1 MIIGNGMSL
10 GRLAPKHD
18 IDINQRRQLKNVDI
32 NRIKDNVILIDELQG
47 RTIEEYT
54 NLIMQPYID
63 EYNKGKK
70 PSRRINTTYT
80 EWHRND
86 KNMCKNTNP
95 EDIEFAQEFVICY
108 GNHEDY
114 WHKYFDDNTPQE
126 IKDKMYNEAIEV
138 YTRLTEEFKKR
149 YPHMH
154 IIQAVIHADEHN
166 GSIHTHWIIQ
176 SRANEYQ
183 RGLQTRISLSRALEQ
198 DGFEHIHTT
207 SKAKELGG
215 FQLERLIRD
224 FRHNVMNP
232 MMEERGFTIK
242 EEEHGKQHIDS
253 SIYADQKKAEQ
264 MMEQA
269 EQQMEEATQT
279 IKQANE
285 EKKKVQEL
293 KSMQQTLDEIDEI
306 KTAPIFDDSQVK
318 KVKIKEGM
326 FDKPKDM
333 VQMPLDTYEG
343 LVAEAKNKSTIQTCE
358 RKIEACIK
366 VFQEHK
372 DKTADI
378 NKFYDDIYKEKIT
391 KLENE
396 IKEKNSI
403 IRELQGKIKQLEEF
417 LTRAKQFLEEHN
429 FVKMYEQWKEKLMIK
444 KEQSKVH
451 FTTII
456 DDREQ
461 EHTPTRK

>member
-47 RTIEEYT
+47 RTIEDYT

-138 YTRLTEEFKKR
+138 YSRLTEEFKKR

-183 RGLQTRISLSRALEQ
+183 RGLQKRISLSRALEQ

-207 SKAKELGG
+207 SKAKEMGG

-242 EEEHGKQHIDS
+242 EEEHGKEHIDS

-269 EQQMEEATQT
+269 EQQIEEATQT

-285 EKKKVQEL
+285 EKKKVKQMQ
-293 KSMQQTLDEIDEI
+293 SFQQTLDKLDNLIKQDFDE
-306 KTAPIFDDSQVK
+306 SQVQ
-318 KVKIKEGM
+318 KVQV
-326 FDKPKDM
+326 KDGLFGKTKTM
-333 VQMPLDTYEG
+333 VQMPEEQYNAL
-343 LVAEAKNKSTIQTCE
+343 LAESQSTTILIE
-358 RKIEACIK
+358 VEKKVEACTRVIK
-366 VFQEHK
+366 DHK
-372 DKTADI
+372 NMMADTEQYYQHQI
-378 NKFYDDIYKEKIT
+378 NVLKD
-391 KLENE
+391 E
-396 IKEKNSI
+396 IKERDSI
-403 IRELQGKIKQLEEF
+403 IEELKEQIKEAKDKIKRIF
-417 LTRAKQFLEEHN
+417 KFFEEHN
-429 FVKMYEQWKEKLMIK
+429 LIQLYEQWKTKIMIQ

-451 FTTII
+451 FYTSI
-456 DDREQ
+456 DDKEQ
-461 EHTPTRK
+461 EQTQTRK

>member
-47 RTIEEYT
+47 RTIEDYT
-54 NLIMQPYID
+54 NLIMQPHID

-114 WHKYFDDNTPQE
+114 WHKYFDDSTPQE
-126 IKDKMYNEAIEV
+126 IKDQMYNEAIEV

-154 IIQAVIHADEHN
+154 IIQAVIHADEN
-166 GSIHTHWIIQ
+166 FGSIHTHWIIQ

-183 RGLQTRISLSRALEQ
+183 RGLQTRISLSRALDQ

-207 SKAKELGG
+207 SKAKEMGG

-285 EKKKVQEL
+285 EKKKVMQMKTFQNTLEEL
-293 KSMQQTLDEIDEI
+293 DNLITQD
-306 KTAPIFDDSQVK
+306 FDKSQVQKVQVKDGLFGK
-318 KVKIKEGM
+318 KT
-326 FDKPKDM
+326 M
-333 VQMPLDTYEG
+333 VQMPEEQYNAL
-343 LVAEAKNKSTIQTCE
+343 LAESQSTTVLIAVEEKVEACKRVIQDHKNKMANTEQYY
-358 RKIEACIK
+358 
-366 VFQEHK
+366 QHQ
-372 DKTADI
+372 I
-378 NKFYDDIYKEKIT
+378 NVLKEDYEKEINVL
-391 KLENE
+391 KEE
-396 IKEKNSI
+396 IKEKDSTI
-403 IRELQGKIKQLEEF
+403 ERLKEALRK
-417 LTRAKQFLEEHN
+417 AKQFLIEHN
-429 FVKMYEQWKEKLMIK
+429 FVKMYEQWKAQLMIK
-444 KEQSKVH
+444 KEQNKVH
-451 FTTII
+451 FYTNM

-461 EHTPTRK
+461 EQTQTRK

>member
-1 MIIGNGMSL
+1 MMIANGFSK
-10 GRLAPKHD
+10 GRYAYSHD
-18 IDINQRRQLKNVDI
+18 IRKGELPNNIDSRLTPNNV
-32 NRIKDNVILIDELQG
+32 VLIDEIQG
-47 RTIEEYT
+47 RTLEQYT
-54 NLIMQPYID
+54 NDIMQPFID
-63 EYNKGKK
+63 AYNVGKK

-80 EWHRND
+80 EWHKND
-86 KNMCKNTNP
+86 KVMTQNINP
-95 EDIEFAQEFVICY
+95 EDVEFAHEYVLCY

-114 WHKYFDDNTPQE
+114 WHEYFDDNTTPERKQQMH
-126 IKDKMYNEAIEV
+126 DEAVEV
-138 YTRLTEEFKKR
+138 YTKMIEEFKKR

-154 IIQAVIHADEHN
+154 IALAVIHADEPH
-166 GSIHTHWIIQ
+166 GSVHCHTIIQ

-183 RGLQTRISLSRALEQ
+183 RGLKTRISLSRALEQ
-198 DGFEHIHTT
+198 DGFEHIQQT
-207 SKAKELGG
+207 SKAKEMGG

-242 EEEHGKQHIDS
+242 EEEHGRDHIENGAYQQ
-253 SIYADQKKAEQ
+253 IMQKVDK
-264 MMEQA
+264 
-269 EQQMEEATQT
+269 
-279 IKQANE
+279 

-306 KTAPIFDDSQVK
+306 KTAPIFDESQVK
-318 KVKIKEGM
+318 KVQIKDGLFGKSETV
-326 FDKPKDM
+326 

-378 NKFYDDIYKEKIT
+378 NKFYDDIYKDKIT

-403 IRELQGKIKQLEEF
+403 IRELQGKVKQLEEF

-429 FVKMYEQWKEKLMIK
+429 FVKMYEQWKERLMIK

-461 EHTPTRK
+461 EHTQTRK